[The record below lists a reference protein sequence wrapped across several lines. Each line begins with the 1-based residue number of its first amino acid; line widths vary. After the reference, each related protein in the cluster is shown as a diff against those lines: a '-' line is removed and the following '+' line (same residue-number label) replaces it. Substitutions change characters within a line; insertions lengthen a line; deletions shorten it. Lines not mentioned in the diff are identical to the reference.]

1 MIKPFYATAL
11 GAIIALAYVSAYAH
25 DPVFGIGPH
34 VLFKDGFETSIGLS
48 QGKAGGDK
56 ESELA
61 FEIDYGI
68 TGDWAAGIEIPYAV
82 KDESTQSSS
91 GLSDL
96 QIFTKYRFWRKDSL
110 GLQQSAA
117 ILLALNG
124 QNADHTTTPPLGNG
138 AIDKIIGLTWGYEGI
153 EKYRWASARYVVPGE
168 NAAGLQ
174 KGKRWLLDFV
184 IGWRPTPPEY
194 TKPDTVWLL
203 ELNGEL
209 TDRAELNGAEIA
221 NSGGTE
227 WFLSPGIF
235 WTTRNFAI
243 KSGIQIPVSSDLN
256 GNQAESD
263 YRFKLSFEWHL

>member
-1 MIKPFYATAL
+1 MIKSFYKSAV
-11 GAIIALAYVSAYAH
+11 GIMIALAHITAYAH

-34 VLFKDGFETSIGLS
+34 MIFKNGFETSIGLA
-48 QGKAGGDK
+48 QDKARSYKG
-56 ESELA
+56 SELSLEA
-61 FEIDYGI
+61 VYGI
-68 TGDWAAGIEIPYAV
+68 TGDWTIGIEIPYAI
-82 KDESTQSSS
+82 KNESSQSSS

-96 QIFTKYRFWRKDSL
+96 QIFTKYRFWRKDTL

-124 QNADHTTTPPLGNG
+124 QNGDHTTTPPLGNG
-138 AIDKIIGLTWGYEGI
+138 AVDKMIGLTWGYEGI
-153 EKYRWASARYVVPGE
+153 EKYRWASVRYVVPGE
-168 NAAGLQ
+168 NAARLQ
-174 KGKRWLLDFV
+174 QGKRWLLDLV

-194 TKPDTVWLL
+194 TRPDTVWLL

-209 TDRAELNGAEIA
+209 SDRAELNGAEIA

-256 GNQAESD
+256 GNQAASD